1 MLALA
6 AAAIL
11 WTGVHVGIAGT
22 ALRGAIVRRIT
33 ERGFMAA
40 FSIASVV
47 SIGLLCAAYN
57 AAPTVILWFA
67 PPVLLWLLL
76 LAMLPACVLFAGAVT
91 TRNPTAVGGDG
102 APIRGMLLVTRHPML
117 WSFAIWA
124 AVHILGNGD
133 LASVLFFGA
142 FLVTALA
149 GMPSIDAKI
158 AARNPAA
165 WRALAAATSL
175 IPGARHGFPLG
186 RIGRLPFAV
195 GAPLW
200 AVLFAAHPYVIGVS
214 PLG

>member
-1 MLALA
+1 
-6 AAAIL
+6 
-11 WTGVHVGIAGT
+11 
-22 ALRGAIVRRIT
+22 
-33 ERGFMAA
+33 
-40 FSIASVV
+40 
-47 SIGLLCAAYN
+47 
-57 AAPTVILWFA
+57 
-67 PPVLLWLLL
+67 
-76 LAMLPACVLFAGAVT
+76 
-91 TRNPTAVGGDG
+91 VGGDG

-133 LASVLFFGA
+133 LASMLFFGA

-165 WRALAAATSL
+165 WQALAAATSL
-175 IPGARHGFPLG
+175 IPGARNGFPLG
-186 RIGRLPFAV
+186 RVGALPFAV
-195 GAPLW
+195 GGLLW